1 VKIIDNIFVVPGVVA
16 NPYILVD
23 ADGLTVI
30 DTGLPR
36 SERKILT
43 YVASLGKSAR
53 DVKRIILTHADLD
66 HVGGLAALHKLTGA
80 RTYASRIEA
89 DAIAAGRPS
98 RQINSSGFSV
108 MRLMFILLRPFMKA
122 THFQVDEILTN
133 GQILPA
139 LGGLR
144 VIETSGHT
152 PGHISLFAP
161 AVGVLFCGDS
171 LVTDEN
177 GIHGS
182 RSGLTW
188 DDAQAKE
195 AVRTQAELGARIVC
209 SGHGPVIMDAVG
221 KFPLYFDE
229 QAQSLPFLGFHKLEV
244 WSFSGWKI
252 ARQYSK
258 IFF

>member
-1 VKIIDNIFVVPGVVA
+1 MKIIENLFLVPGVVA
-16 NPYILVD
+16 NSYILVD
-23 ADGLTVI
+23 ADGLTII

-36 SERKILT
+36 SERKILS
-43 YVASLGKSAR
+43 YVSSLGRSAG

-66 HVGGLAALHKLTGA
+66 HVGSLTALHKLTGG

-89 DAIAAGRPS
+89 DAIASGVPS
-98 RQINSSGFSV
+98 RQIKASGFSV
-108 MRLMFILLRPFMKA
+108 MRLMFSLLRPFMKA
-122 THFQVDEILTN
+122 TPFQVDEILTD
-133 GQILPA
+133 GQVLPV

-161 AVGVLFCGDS
+161 SIGVLFSGDS

-188 DDAQAKE
+188 DDAKAREAERKQA
-195 AVRTQAELGARIVC
+195 ALCAHIVC
-209 SGHGPVIMDAVG
+209 SGHGPVIMDATG
-221 KFPLYFDE
+221 KFPL
-229 QAQSLPFLGFHKLEV
+229 
-244 WSFSGWKI
+244 
-252 ARQYSK
+252 
-258 IFF
+258 